1 MRRNEAIRIR
11 QLIEKSV
18 STLDDEEALEA
29 PMLFPAFDPN
39 EKSYTTGDRFTYEG
53 KLYKVLQD
61 HTSQT
66 DWLPTTA
73 VSLYVEV
80 TPPDTIA
87 AWKQPLGAQDAYQLG
102 DKVTHNGK
110 TWESTVVDNVWEPSV
125 FGWEEI

>member
-18 STLDDEEALEA
+18 STLDDAEALEA
-29 PMLFPAFDPN
+29 PMLFPAFDLDG
-39 EKSYTTGDRFTYEG
+39 KSYILGDRFTYEG
-53 KLYKVLQD
+53 KLYRVLQD

-87 AWKQPLGAQDAYQLG
+87 AWKQPTGAHDAYQLG

-110 TWESTVVDNVWEPSV
+110 TWESTVADNVWEPSV
-125 FGWEEI
+125 FGWNEI